1 MQDMIGC
8 RNDVSIFVD
17 GTLERHQRAA
27 KVHEQRTKCWTG
39 QKFIDSLQ

>member
-17 GTLERHQRAA
+17 GRWNGI
-27 KVHEQRTKCWTG
+27 KEQQKCTNSEQSVG
-39 QKFIDSLQ
+39 QVKSL